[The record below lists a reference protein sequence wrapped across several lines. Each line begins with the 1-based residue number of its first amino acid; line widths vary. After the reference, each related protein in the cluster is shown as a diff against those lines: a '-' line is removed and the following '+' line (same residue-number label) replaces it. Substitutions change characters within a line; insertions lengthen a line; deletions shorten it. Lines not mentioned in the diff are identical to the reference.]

1 MEQFEKQGFFINKD
15 GVKNTDLMLS
25 KPKFHD
31 NVVVPK
37 HPRSPYIYFYKEQLE
52 MIKKVDPTQPFKLLE
67 TAAKASEKWSLLTDA
82 DKTKYFKLS
91 LEDKTRYQNEMQQLL
106 TQGFFV
112 NEAGQKSTDLKKG
125 KTKSADDSKLNMS
138 QSTKTGTT
146 FGTEQALSQSSSVK
160 SAKLGSKRSIN
171 VSSSSEKVQTK
182 KLKK

>member
-37 HPRSPYIYFYKEQLE
+37 NPRGPYIYFYKEQLE
-52 MIKKVDPTQPFKLLE
+52 LIKKDDPIQPVKMLE
-67 TAAKASEKWSLLTDA
+67 TAAKISEKWSLLSDV

-91 LEDKTRYQNEMQQLL
+91 LQDKTRHQNEMQQLL

-112 NEAGQKSTDLKKG
+112 NEAG
-125 KTKSADDSKLNMS
+125 
-138 QSTKTGTT
+138 
-146 FGTEQALSQSSSVK
+146 
-160 SAKLGSKRSIN
+160 
-171 VSSSSEKVQTK
+171 
-182 KLKK
+182 